1 MNLELTNN
9 RLIHSNSTT
18 FILLREEG
26 SDDCILDAVFG
37 DQTIYLTVKEIE
49 ALIEDGT
56 LWLG

>member
-1 MNLELTNN
+1 MELELTNG
-9 RLIHSNSTT
+9 RFIHSNNAT

-26 SDDCILDAVFG
+26 SGDCILDAVSG
-37 DQTIYLTVKEIE
+37 DQTLYLTVKEIE